1 MVGRYTNVQD
11 WLVQRNPGQLHDHR
25 RAAQRIRHVF
35 PQDSGLL
42 GNLLYVRIAG
52 REEIVKTAILDYVA
66 DVVLE
71 VFDGLGVVDILVQ
84 MISIGLYYRKAR
96 CMRTVPGAGLD
107 PEGVGFAWLLAD
119 LMAF

>member
-84 MISIGLYYRKAR
+84 MISIGLYHK
-96 CMRTVPGAGLD
+96 G
-107 PEGVGFAWLLAD
+107 
-119 LMAF
+119 